1 MLQIPRMPELGIQ
14 CFPDRCYRWR
24 GRSGQGYGSGKSSRR
39 PSQGTGRR
47 RKGQEPR
54 YHSLSRVQR
63 KIRVYATELLAEMS
77 GDQFAVKAPI
87 LNEDFTRLRSGDDH
101 SGNVDS
107 RNIRFQVLRIA
118 DRTKLFRR
126 KFDAHAAE
134 EIEVG
139 MIPSKREH
147 KIVFQMKSS
156 RRSSQRDI
164 VPSDFLHC
172 AVEVRDDLAR
182 LDAVLDVG
190 THPVLDVA
198 VNLRSAMD
206 KSTASAAPPQI
217 QSNLGRGILA
227 ANHNDIRVKIRMR
240 FPIVM
245 EDFLQ
250 VLAGDIELVGEIV
263 VAGREHDISRP

>member
-54 YHSLSRVQR
+54 YNSLSRVKR
-63 KIRVYATELLAEMS
+63 KIRVHAAKLLAEMS
-77 GDQFAVKAPI
+77 GDQLAVKTPI
-87 LNEDFTRLRSGDDH
+87 LNEYLTGLRSGDDH

-147 KIVFQMKSS
+147 KIVFQIKSS
-156 RRSSQRDI
+156 KRSSQREKA
-164 VPSDFLHC
+164 PSVFLHC
-172 AVEVRDDLAR
+172 GCEVADDLGR
-182 LDAVLDVG
+182 LYGVFDGG
-190 THPVLDVA
+190 TPPVLDVA
-198 VNLRSAMD
+198 VNL
-206 KSTASAAPPQI
+206 
-217 QSNLGRGILA
+217 
-227 ANHNDIRVKIRMR
+227 
-240 FPIVM
+240 
-245 EDFLQ
+245 
-250 VLAGDIELVGEIV
+250 
-263 VAGREHDISRP
+263 